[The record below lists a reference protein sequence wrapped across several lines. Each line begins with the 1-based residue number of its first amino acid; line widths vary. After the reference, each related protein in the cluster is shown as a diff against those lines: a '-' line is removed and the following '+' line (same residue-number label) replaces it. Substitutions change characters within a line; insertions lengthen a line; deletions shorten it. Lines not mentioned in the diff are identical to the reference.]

1 MHNLIQSYILSSFP
15 KNHVTCE
22 QAHPRWSGSCLFFSP
37 QATLFFVAPLQLRV
51 SAQTKN
57 CGTKRFRLAN
67 LLCFQIKRKTYFHMD
82 NEIFSFLC
90 TCSIFNPRLH
100 PIAYIWVRVLNQ
112 DVVLSGYNVPSN
124 VSILSSFFLILRYNS
139 HFFHFSF
146 FDHCY
151 KVKVKAHTSQRP
163 KGTGA
168 YPGFL
173 SIKHAQEYCYSP
185 LDGMLVHRMVTH
197 QQNVA
202 GTHLYTGRRETRWSK
217 APCLRKQRNW
227 RGLNLVPLDPEFE
240 VLNSSIIFSI
250 LLF

>member
-151 KVKVKAHTSQRP
+151 KVKVKAHIAKGP
-163 KGTGA
+163 KGLELIPVSLTLSTPKSIVTPPWTG
-168 YPGFL
+168 
-173 SIKHAQEYCYSP
+173 C
-185 LDGMLVHRMVTH
+185 
-197 QQNVA
+197 
-202 GTHLYTGRRETRWSK
+202 
-217 APCLRKQRNW
+217 
-227 RGLNLVPLDPEFE
+227 
-240 VLNSSIIFSI
+240 
-250 LLF
+250 

>member
-1 MHNLIQSYILSSFP
+1 MSPTSRLIPGGADRACFFLPQS
-15 KNHVTCE
+15 
-22 QAHPRWSGSCLFFSP
+22 
-37 QATLFFVAPLQLRV
+37 TLFFDTPLHLRV
-51 SAQTKN
+51 SSQTKN

-67 LLCFQIKRKTYFHMD
+67 LLCFQIKRMTYFHMD

-90 TCSIFNPRLH
+90 TFSIFNPRLH
-100 PIAYIWVRVLNQ
+100 PITYIWVRVLNQ

-124 VSILSSFFLILRYNS
+124 VSILSSFFLILRHNS
-139 HFFHFSF
+139 HFFLFSF

-163 KGTGA
+163 KMTGA

-173 SIKHAQEYCYSP
+173 NIKHAQEYCYSP

-217 APCLRKQRNW
+217 VPFLRKQRNW

-250 LLF
+250 LFF